1 LHARAV
7 QITLCRFSLFLGA
20 LVKHCLW
27 ILLGISLMP
36 AADETP
42 VAIALH
48 GGAGT
53 IERGAM
59 SEELEATYRA
69 FLDDAIIRG
78 YEQLRE
84 GRAGLDVV
92 VNVIQLMEDSPLFNA
107 GRGAVYTWEG
117 AHELDASIMHGE
129 NLDAGAVAGVS
140 TVKSPIAL
148 ARAVMED
155 SPHVMLA
162 SRGAE
167 AFALERGFDLVSPEY
182 FATERRREAL
192 EAYKANEQAGLKPE
206 ADHKFGTVGV
216 VVLDQAGNLIAGTST
231 GGMTGKRWG
240 RIGDS
245 PVIGAGTYADN
256 RSCAVSATGHGEY
269 FIRHTVA
276 RDICARMQFGGAT
289 LDEAASTVVME
300 ELIEADGEG
309 GIVAVDPAGRVALVF
324 NTPGMYRASID
335 ATGRKVVG
343 IYGEDETP

>member
-1 LHARAV
+1 M
-7 QITLCRFSLFLGA
+7 
-20 LVKHCLW
+20 KYCLW
-27 ILLGISLMP
+27 ILLGISMLST
-36 AADETP
+36 ADETP

-59 SEELEATYRA
+59 SEELEANYRA
-69 FLDDAIIRG
+69 FLHDAITRG
-78 YEQLRE
+78 YEELRE
-84 GRAGLDVV
+84 GRSGLDVV
-92 VNVIQLMEDSPLFNA
+92 VGIIQMMEDSPLFNA

-117 AHELDASIMHGE
+117 THELDASIMHGE

-162 SRGAE
+162 GAGAE
-167 AFALERGFDLVSPEY
+167 AFALERGFDPVPAEY

-216 VVLDQAGNLIAGTST
+216 AVLDQTGNLVAGTST

-240 RIGDS
+240 RVGDS

-276 RDICARMQFGGAT
+276 RDICARMQFGGVT
-289 LDEAASTVVME
+289 LEEAASTVVME
-300 ELIEADGEG
+300 ELVAAAGEG
-309 GIVAVDPAGRVALVF
+309 GVVAVDPAGRVALVF

-335 ATGRKVVG
+335 AAGRKVVA
-343 IYGEDETP
+343 IFGEDETP

>member
-1 LHARAV
+1 MRIFLLLV
-7 QITLCRFSLFLGA
+7 LTLFASRVMLTSG
-20 LVKHCLW
+20 
-27 ILLGISLMP
+27 SS
-36 AADETP
+36 

-69 FLDDAIIRG
+69 FLDDAITSG

-84 GRAGLDVV
+84 GRSGLNVV
-92 VNVIQLMEDSPLFNA
+92 VTVIQMMEDSPLFNA
-107 GRGAVYTWEG
+107 GRGAVYTWDG
-117 AHELDASIMHGE
+117 THELDASIMHGE
-129 NLDAGAVAGVS
+129 KLDAGAVAGVS

-148 ARAVMED
+148 ARAVMKD

-162 SRGAE
+162 GSGAE
-167 AFALERGFDLVSPEY
+167 AFAQEQGFNPASPEY
-182 FATERRREAL
+182 FGTERRREAL
-192 EAYKANEQAGLKPE
+192 EAYKASDQAGLKPE

-216 VVLDQAGNLIAGTST
+216 VALDQAGNLVAGTST

-276 RDICARMQFGGAT
+276 RDICARMQFGAAT
-289 LDEAASTVVME
+289 LEEAARTVVME
-300 ELIEADGEG
+300 ELVAADGEG
-309 GIVAVDPAGRVALVF
+309 GIVAVDPAGKVALVF
-324 NTPGMYRASID
+324 NTSGMYRASID
-335 ATGRKVVG
+335 ADGHKMVG
-343 IYGEDETP
+343 IYSDDEAP

>member
-1 LHARAV
+1 MM
-7 QITLCRFSLFLGA
+7 S
-20 LVKHCLW
+20 
-27 ILLGISLMP
+27 
-36 AADETP
+36 AADDTR

-53 IERGAM
+53 IERGTM

-69 FLDDAIIRG
+69 LLDDAITRG
-78 YEQLRE
+78 FEKLRKGE
-84 GRAGLDVV
+84 PGLDVV
-92 VNVIQLMEDSPLFNA
+92 VSIIQLMEDSPLFNA

-117 AHELDASIMHGE
+117 THELDASIMHGE
-129 NLDAGAVAGVS
+129 NLDAGAVAGIS

-155 SPHVMLA
+155 SPHVMLSGA
-162 SRGAE
+162 GAE
-167 AFALERGFDLVSPEY
+167 AFAHEQGFEVIPPEY
-182 FATERRREAL
+182 FATDRRREAL
-192 EAYKANEQAGLKPE
+192 DAYKVNEQAGLKPE

-216 VVLDQAGNLIAGTST
+216 VVLDAAGNLVAGTST

-276 RDICARMQFGGAT
+276 RGICARVEYGGAT
-289 LDEAASTVVME
+289 LETAANSVVMD
-300 ELIEADGEG
+300 ELVAAGGEG
-309 GIVAVDPAGRVALVF
+309 GIVAVDPRGEVTLIF
-324 NTPGMYRASID
+324 NTAGMYRASIN
-335 ATGRKVVG
+335 ASGEKTVG
-343 IYGEDETP
+343 IYSDES

>member
-1 LHARAV
+1 MM
-7 QITLCRFSLFLGA
+7 S
-20 LVKHCLW
+20 
-27 ILLGISLMP
+27 
-36 AADETP
+36 AADDTR

-53 IERGAM
+53 IERGTM

-69 FLDDAIIRG
+69 LLDDAITRG
-78 YEQLRE
+78 FEKLRKGE
-84 GRAGLDVV
+84 PGLDVV
-92 VNVIQLMEDSPLFNA
+92 VSIIQLMEDSPLFNA

-117 AHELDASIMHGE
+117 THELDASIMHGE
-129 NLDAGAVAGVS
+129 NLDAGAVAGIS

-155 SPHVMLA
+155 SPHVMLSGA
-162 SRGAE
+162 GAE
-167 AFALERGFDLVSPEY
+167 AFAHEQGFEVIPPEY
-182 FATERRREAL
+182 FATDRRREAL
-192 EAYKANEQAGLKPE
+192 DAYKVNEQAGLKPE

-216 VVLDQAGNLIAGTST
+216 VVLDAAGNLVAGTST

-276 RDICARMQFGGAT
+276 RGICARMEYGGAT
-289 LDEAASTVVME
+289 LETAANSVVMD
-300 ELIEADGEG
+300 ELVAAGGEG
-309 GIVAVDPAGRVALVF
+309 GIVAVDPTGEVALIF
-324 NTPGMYRASID
+324 NTAGMYRASIN
-335 ATGRKVVG
+335 ASGEKTVG
-343 IYGEDETP
+343 IYSDES

>member
-1 LHARAV
+1 M
-7 QITLCRFSLFLGA
+7 
-20 LVKHCLW
+20 KHCLW
-27 ILLGISLMP
+27 ILLGISMMP
-36 AADETP
+36 AADETR
-42 VAIALH
+42 VAIAMH

-53 IERGAM
+53 IERNGM

-69 FLDDAIIRG
+69 FLNDAITRG

-84 GRAGLDVV
+84 GRSGLDVV

-107 GRGAVYTWEG
+107 GRGAVYTWDG
-117 AHELDASIMHGE
+117 THELDASIMHGE
-129 NLDAGAVAGVS
+129 TLDAGAVAGAS
-140 TVKSPIAL
+140 TVRSPIAL

-162 SRGAE
+162 GAGAE
-167 AFALERGFDLVSPEY
+167 AFALEQGFDPVAPEY

-192 EAYKANEQAGLKPE
+192 DAYKADEQAGLKPE

-216 VVLDQAGNLIAGTST
+216 VVLDQAGTLVAGTST

-245 PVIGAGTYADN
+245 PVIGAGTYANN

-289 LDEAASTVVME
+289 LEEAANTVVME
-300 ELIEADGEG
+300 ELVTAAGEG
-309 GIVAVDPAGRVALVF
+309 GVVAVDPAGRVALVF
-324 NTPGMYRASID
+324 NTSGMYRASID
-335 ATGRKVVG
+335 ATGEKIVG
-343 IYGEDETP
+343 IYDEDESP

>member
-1 LHARAV
+1 M
-7 QITLCRFSLFLGA
+7 
-20 LVKHCLW
+20 
-27 ILLGISLMP
+27 MP

-42 VAIALH
+42 IAIALH

-53 IERGAM
+53 IERGTM
-59 SEELEATYRA
+59 SEDLEATYHA
-69 FLDDAIIRG
+69 FLDDAITRG
-78 YEQLRE
+78 HEQLRE

-92 VNVIQLMEDSPLFNA
+92 VHVIQLMEDSPLFNA

-117 AHELDASIMHGE
+117 THELDASIMHGE
-129 NLDAGAVAGVS
+129 HLDAGAVAGVS

-162 SRGAE
+162 SAGAE
-167 AFALERGFDLVSPEY
+167 AFALERGFDPVPAEY

-216 VVLDQAGNLIAGTST
+216 VVLDQAGNLVAGTST

-289 LDEAASTVVME
+289 LEEAANTVVLE
-300 ELIEADGEG
+300 ELVAADGEG
-309 GIVAVDPAGRVALVF
+309 GIVAIDPAGRVALVF

-335 ATGRKVVG
+335 AAGHKVVG
-343 IYGEDETP
+343 IYGEEETP

>member
-1 LHARAV
+1 M
-7 QITLCRFSLFLGA
+7 
-20 LVKHCLW
+20 KHCFW
-27 ILLGISLMP
+27 ILLGISMMS

-69 FLDDAIIRG
+69 FLDDAITRG
-78 YEQLRE
+78 YEQLLE
-84 GRAGLDVV
+84 GRSGLDVV

-117 AHELDASIMHGE
+117 THELDASIMHGE

-167 AFALERGFDLVSPEY
+167 VFASEQGFDLVSPEY

-216 VVLDQAGNLIAGTST
+216 VVLDQAGNLVAGTST

-269 FIRHTVA
+269 FIRHTIA
-276 RDICARMQFGGAT
+276 RDICARMQFGGMT
-289 LDEAASTVVME
+289 LEEASSAVIME
-300 ELIEADGEG
+300 ELVAANGEG
-309 GIVAVDPAGRVALVF
+309 GIVAVDPAGEVALVF

-335 ATGRKVVG
+335 AMGRKVVG
-343 IYGEDETP
+343 IYGENETAQHNERKK

>member
-1 LHARAV
+1 M
-7 QITLCRFSLFLGA
+7 
-20 LVKHCLW
+20 KHCFWL
-27 ILLGISLMP
+27 LLGISMMS
-36 AADETP
+36 AANETP

-69 FLDDAIIRG
+69 FLDDAITRG
-78 YEQLRE
+78 YEQLLE
-84 GRAGLDVV
+84 GRSGLDVV

-117 AHELDASIMHGE
+117 THELDASIMHGE
-129 NLDAGAVAGVS
+129 HLDAGAVAGVS

-167 AFALERGFDLVSPEY
+167 VFASEQGFDLVSPEY

-216 VVLDQAGNLIAGTST
+216 VVLDQAGNLVAGTST

-276 RDICARMQFGGAT
+276 RDICARMQFGGMT
-289 LDEAASTVVME
+289 LEEASSAVIME
-300 ELIEADGEG
+300 ELVAANGEG
-309 GIVAVDPAGRVALVF
+309 GIVAVDPAGEVALVF

-335 ATGRKVVG
+335 AMGRKVVG
-343 IYGEDETP
+343 IYGENETAQHNERKK

>member
-1 LHARAV
+1 MKHYLWV
-7 QITLCRFSLFLGA
+7 LF
-20 LVKHCLW
+20 
-27 ILLGISLMP
+27 GISMMS
-36 AADETP
+36 AADETS

-69 FLDDAIIRG
+69 FLNDAIIRG

-107 GRGAVYTWEG
+107 GRGAVYTWEST
-117 AHELDASIMHGE
+117 HELDASIMHGE
-129 NLDAGAVAGVS
+129 NRDAGAVAGVS
-140 TVKSPIAL
+140 TVESPIAL

-162 SRGAE
+162 GTGAE
-167 AFALERGFDLVSPEY
+167 AFALERGFDPVSPEY

-192 EAYKANEQAGLKPE
+192 EAYKANEQEGLKPE

-216 VVLDQAGNLIAGTST
+216 VVLDKAGNMIAGTST

-269 FIRHTVA
+269 FIRYTVA
-276 RDICARMQFGGAT
+276 RDVCARMQFGGVT
-289 LDEAASTVVME
+289 LQEAASTVVLE
-300 ELIEADGEG
+300 ELVAANGEG
-309 GIVAVDPAGRVALVF
+309 GIIAVDPAGNVALVF

-335 ATGRKVVG
+335 AAGRKVVG
-343 IYGEDETP
+343 IYGEDETS

>member
-1 LHARAV
+1 M
-7 QITLCRFSLFLGA
+7 
-20 LVKHCLW
+20 KHCLW
-27 ILLGISLMP
+27 ILLGISMMS
-36 AADETP
+36 AADESP
-42 VAIALH
+42 IAIALH

-69 FLDDAIIRG
+69 FLDDAITSG

-84 GRAGLDVV
+84 GRPGLDVV
-92 VNVIQLMEDSPLFNA
+92 VTVIQIMEDSPLFNA
-107 GRGAVYTWEG
+107 GRGAVYNWDGT
-117 AHELDASIMHGE
+117 HELDASIMHGE

-140 TVKSPIAL
+140 TVQSHIAL

-162 SRGAE
+162 GSGAE
-167 AFALERGFDLVSPEY
+167 AFAQEQGFNPTSPEY
-182 FATERRREAL
+182 FGTERRREAL
-192 EAYKANEQAGLKPE
+192 EAYKASDQAGLKPE

-216 VVLDQAGNLIAGTST
+216 VALDKAGNLVAGTST

-276 RDICARMQFGGAT
+276 RDICARMQFGAAT
-289 LDEAASTVVME
+289 LEEAARTVVME
-300 ELIEADGEG
+300 ELVAADGEG
-309 GIVAVDPAGRVALVF
+309 GIVAVDPAGKVALVF

-335 ATGRKVVG
+335 AAGEKIVA
-343 IYGEDETP
+343 IYAENRTP

>member
-1 LHARAV
+1 MM
-7 QITLCRFSLFLGA
+7 S
-20 LVKHCLW
+20 
-27 ILLGISLMP
+27 
-36 AADETP
+36 AADESP

-69 FLDDAIIRG
+69 FLDDAITSG

-84 GRAGLDVV
+84 GRSGLDVV
-92 VNVIQLMEDSPLFNA
+92 VTVIQMMEDSPLFNA
-107 GRGAVYTWEG
+107 GHGAVYTWEG
-117 AHELDASIMHGE
+117 THELDASIMHGKS
-129 NLDAGAVAGVS
+129 LDAGAVAGVS
-140 TVKSPIAL
+140 TVQSPIAL

-162 SRGAE
+162 GAGAE
-167 AFALERGFDLVSPEY
+167 AFALEQGFDPVPPEY
-182 FATERRREAL
+182 FSTERRREAL
-192 EAYKANEQAGLKPE
+192 EAYKSNEQAGLQPE

-216 VVLDQAGNLIAGTST
+216 VVLDQAGNLVAGTST

-276 RDICARMQFGGAT
+276 RDICARMQFGDAT
-289 LDEAASTVVME
+289 LEEAAQITVME
-300 ELIEADGEG
+300 ELVKAGGEG
-309 GIVAVDPAGRVALVF
+309 GVVAADSAGNVALIF

-335 ATGRKVVG
+335 AAGLKVVG
-343 IYGEDETP
+343 IYGDDKP

>member
-1 LHARAV
+1 M
-7 QITLCRFSLFLGA
+7 
-20 LVKHCLW
+20 KHCFW
-27 ILLGISLMP
+27 ILLGISMMS

-69 FLDDAIIRG
+69 FLDDAITRG
-78 YEQLRE
+78 YEQLLE
-84 GRAGLDVV
+84 GRSGLDVV

-117 AHELDASIMHGE
+117 THELDASIMHGE
-129 NLDAGAVAGVS
+129 HLDAGAVAGVS

-167 AFALERGFDLVSPEY
+167 VFASEQGFDLVSPEY

-216 VVLDQAGNLIAGTST
+216 VVLDQAGNLVAGTST

-269 FIRHTVA
+269 FIRHTIA
-276 RDICARMQFGGAT
+276 RDICARMQFGGMT
-289 LDEAASTVVME
+289 LEEASSAVIME
-300 ELIEADGEG
+300 ELVAANGEG
-309 GIVAVDPAGRVALVF
+309 GIVAVDPAGEVALVF

-335 ATGRKVVG
+335 AMGRKVVG
-343 IYGEDETP
+343 IYGENETAQHNERKN